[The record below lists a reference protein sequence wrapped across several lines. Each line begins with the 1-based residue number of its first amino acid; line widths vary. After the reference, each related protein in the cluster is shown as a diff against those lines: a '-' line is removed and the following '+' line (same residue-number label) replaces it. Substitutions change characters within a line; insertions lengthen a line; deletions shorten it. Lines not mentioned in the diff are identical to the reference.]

1 MNTNQVSESNRTTR
15 KILWLSHLGL
25 GVFILIIALLYVFP
39 IAYLLNVTFKT
50 SEEFMANPLTLA
62 KSIQFENYQEVLRQ
76 SGFIRS
82 FFNSVLYTATA
93 TIITLFVTALAAF
106 MISRKYVRFS
116 GFLYILFMAGIFLPN
131 PLIPQFRLILG
142 MGLYNNPIGYILLR
156 LNPGI
161 LMLLM
166 VGYYK
171 TIPRDFDE
179 AAGLEGCGT
188 VRYIVQFLLPL
199 SKPVFATGAILFS
212 IGIWNDIILTT
223 IFLTSPKFYP
233 IVRALFKFVG
243 QYGNDWPPLAAA
255 VFIVAAPMILVFLF
269 FQRYMIEGVVA
280 AGVKG

>member
-1 MNTNQVSESNRTTR
+1 MKQESYR
-15 KILWLSHLGL
+15 KRRRIFRVSHLGL
-25 GVFILIIALLYVFP
+25 GAFILVITLLYIFP
-39 IAYLLNVTFKT
+39 ISYLVNVTFKT
-50 SEEFMANPLTLA
+50 SAEFMANPLTLA
-62 KSIQFENYQEVLRQ
+62 ESIRFENYREVLHQ
-76 SGFIRS
+76 SGFVRS
-82 FFNSVLYTATA
+82 FFNSVLYTVTA
-93 TIITLFVTALAAF
+93 TVITLFVTALAAF
-106 MISRKYVRFS
+106 MISRKYVKFG